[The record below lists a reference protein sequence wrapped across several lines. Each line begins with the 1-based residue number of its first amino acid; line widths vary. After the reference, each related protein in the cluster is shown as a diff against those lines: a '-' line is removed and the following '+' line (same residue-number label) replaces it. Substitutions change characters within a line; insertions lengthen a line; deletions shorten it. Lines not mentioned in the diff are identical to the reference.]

1 MRRRELLLAAAALAA
16 GPLCALAQ
24 APKVRR
30 IGLLLPGTPE
40 THKRMIDAFA
50 RRLGALGWEQGTNTA
65 LDIRYGDNRLERLA
79 PLARELVETK
89 PDLII
94 TGSTPG
100 ALALKKATTTIPV
113 VFTAVA
119 DPVALGLVQSLGR
132 PGGNLTGVS
141 SLILVTT
148 EKRFE
153 LLKELVP
160 KLERV
165 AVLVTPGHP
174 ANKLLASQLEAAA
187 KTGGATLV
195 VVEART
201 AQGLEAAFAKAAAAR
216 VTAMVVPPDPFY
228 YAQSK
233 RIAQLAT
240 ARRIATASSS
250 DVFVRNGGL
259 VSYGLDYV
267 AEFASAAVYVDKIL
281 KGATPAQLP
290 VEQRDRFVTT
300 INRSTAKALGLTIPQ
315 TVLVRADEVI
325 E

>member
-1 MRRRELLLAAAALAA
+1 MKRREVLLAAAALAA
-16 GPLCALAQ
+16 GPLRALAQ
-24 APKVRR
+24 VPNVRR
-30 IGLLLPGTPE
+30 IGLLLPGTRE
-40 THKRMIDAFA
+40 THTRMMEAFA
-50 RRLGALGWEQGTNTA
+50 KRLGALGWEQGTNTA
-65 LDIRYGDNRLERLA
+65 LDIRYGDSRLERLA
-79 PLARELVETK
+79 PLAKELVESK
-89 PDLII
+89 PELIV

-100 ALALKKATTTIPV
+100 ALALKQATTTIPV
-113 VFTAVA
+113 VFTSVA

-132 PGGNLTGVS
+132 PGGNMTGVS

-174 ANKLLASQLEAAA
+174 ANKLLTTQLEAAA
-187 KTGGATLV
+187 KVGGATLV
-195 VVEART
+195 VVEAGT
-201 AQGLEAAFAKAAAAR
+201 AQDLEPAFAKAAAAR
-216 VTAMVVPPDPFY
+216 VTAMVIPPDPLYF
-228 YAQSK
+228 ALSK

-240 ARRIATASSS
+240 AKRIATASSS

-259 VSYGLDYV
+259 VSYGLDYA

-281 KGATPAQLP
+281 KGAKPAQLP
-290 VEQRDRFVTT
+290 VEQRDRFVMT

-315 TVLVRADEVI
+315 TVLVRADEVV